1 MLREVEGVIRGLD
14 RDLPVISSRPV
25 REYVAERLD
34 GERALSK
41 LLTIC
46 GAVALAL
53 AGLGLYGVTAYGV
66 ARRTREIG
74 VRMALGADRSDVL
87 RLFVGE
93 GLQLATRGLL
103 WGILPAIAAT
113 YALSGLLVGVFPVD
127 PVTLLASS
135 LILVAVTLLAA
146 YVPARRATR
155 VDPLVALRTE

>member
-1 MLREVEGVIRGLD
+1 M
-14 RDLPVISSRPV
+14 
-25 REYVAERLD
+25 
-34 GERALSK
+34 
-41 LLTIC
+41 
-46 GAVALAL
+46 
-53 AGLGLYGVTAYGV
+53 TAYGV

-146 YVPARRATR
+146 YVPAHRATR